1 MKRTALWVTL
11 SLAAA
16 LLVATSASANL
27 LVNGDFED
35 DNFGIP
41 GWVPGW
47 TIATFWWP
55 GWGSQPPMLDRKTG
69 YSTFTGTGIPFSGN
83 YFLATDIAGHA
94 NYHVGA
100 YQTFNVTP
108 GATYLVTGGFMGGV
122 QQSNDTA
129 WWEVK
134 VADGTT
140 TDPDAPGTVIAKKE
154 RPAGQGFF
162 QFREEFSGTFTAN
175 ASTATIF
182 LKWGRAQSADW
193 VISAG
198 GFDNLVVVPEPA
210 SILALASGLAGM
222 AGLALRRRA

>member
-41 GWVPGW
+41 NWVPGW
-47 TIATFWWP
+47 TIATFWHP
-55 GWGSQPPMLDRKTG
+55 GWGTGAPMLDRKTG

-83 YFLATDIAGHA
+83 YFLATDTMGHG
-94 NYHVGA
+94 NFHVGA
-100 YQTFNVTP
+100 YQSFNVTP

-122 QQSNDTA
+122 QASNDNA

-140 TDPDAPGTVIAKKE
+140 TDPDAPGTIIAQKV
-154 RPAGQGFF
+154 RPAGEGFF
-162 QFREEFSGTFTAN
+162 QFREEFSGTFTAGAN
-175 ASTATIF
+175 TATIF
-182 LKWGRAQSADW
+182 LKWGRAQSADY
-193 VISAG
+193 VISAA